1 MQNALYIFLYR
12 RWEKD
17 ESYLNSLL
25 RYFVSSPDKLH
36 LLMFPEGTNFEEIT
50 KTWSDNYAKKNDLPL
65 YDYVLHPRVRGFT
78 HCVEKLRQGNKIDA
92 IYDVTVG
99 YSENYCFEELD
110 IIKGKIPDEI
120 HFHIQR
126 FSIDELP
133 VDSQGLDHWCSK
145 RWSEK
150 EERLSKFY
158 GQDEKHFTPVVESVI
173 VDNNEEEAVR
183 VFYKFELVFWVLSSS
198 CVCLLLAASSV
209 LRWCLLFFGIVF
221 FVLTLCGGTD
231 KIFLNAQ
238 TAPLDAS
245 ES

>member
-133 VDSQGLDHWCSK
+133 VDSQGLKHWCSK

-158 GQDEKHFTPVVESVI
+158 SQDEKHFTPVVESVI

-209 LRWCLLFFGIVF
+209 LRWCLPFFGIVF

-231 KIFLNAQ
+231 KIFLSQNIS
-238 TAPLDAS
+238 LDAS
-245 ES
+245 